1 MIIVMEIFIRL
12 IVIAMYALVIATIY
26 TDWKN

>member
-1 MIIVMEIFIRL
+1 MIILMEIFIRL
-12 IVIAMYALVIATIY
+12 IVLAMYALVISTIY

>member
-12 IVIAMYALVIATIY
+12 IVLAMYALVIDAIY